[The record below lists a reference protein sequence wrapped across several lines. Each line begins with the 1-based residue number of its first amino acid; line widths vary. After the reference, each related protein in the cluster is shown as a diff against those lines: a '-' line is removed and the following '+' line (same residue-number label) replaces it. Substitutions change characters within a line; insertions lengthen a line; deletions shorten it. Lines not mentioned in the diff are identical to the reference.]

1 MANEVWTIGRC
12 LDWTRD
18 YLGKKGDEHARYT
31 AELLLT
37 SVTGMKRID
46 LYMGLDKPM
55 SPVELD
61 RMHQAVVRRAKGE
74 PVQYITGTTG
84 FRTLEIKCAPGVL
97 IPRPETEVLVG
108 EVLDYLDRSV
118 LGAGPASGRA
128 RVELPWNAQVEE
140 ARRAEEAAAAKRAE
154 EEGTEAAGETALV
167 AEDIS
172 ADVSAESD
180 AESGQSGAQDGPR
193 VARVLEVGCGTGCIA
208 LSIAAEREGKVRCVS
223 TDINPKAVELA
234 IANRDALH
242 MDEETVAFRL
252 GDLVSPVRSDE
263 AGAFDVLV
271 SNPPYIPRK
280 VMEVLP
286 LEVTEYEP
294 HLALEGG
301 EDGLDIFRRL
311 VAAAPRMLR
320 PGGLLACELHEES
333 LQDAAAICTAAGFK
347 DVRIIE
353 DLARRPR
360 IILATVGEA

>member
-37 SVTGMKRID
+37 GVTGMKRID

-55 SPVELD
+55 SPAELD
-61 RMHQAVVRRAKGE
+61 LMHQAVVRRAKGE
-74 PVQYITGTTG
+74 PVQYITGVTG

-97 IPRPETEVLVG
+97 IPRPETEILVG

-118 LGAGPASGRA
+118 LGADSAPGRV
-128 RVELPWNAQVEE
+128 RVELPWNDQVEE
-140 ARRAEEAAAAKRAE
+140 ARRAEAEALKQD
-154 EEGTEAAGETALV
+154 GAGEGSQGAADAGGV
-167 AEDIS
+167 AGDANPDEFRRAF
-172 ADVSAESD
+172 ADDGAGAAE
-180 AESGQSGAQDGPR
+180 R
-193 VARVLEVGCGTGCIA
+193 TARVLEVGCGTGCIS
-208 LSIAAEREGKVRCVS
+208 LSIAAEREGRVHCVS
-223 TDINPKAVELA
+223 TDINPKAVQLA
-234 IANRDALH
+234 IDNRDALH
-242 MDEETVAFRL
+242 MDEDAVAFRL
-252 GDLVSPVRSDE
+252 GDLVAPVLEDE
-263 AGAFDVLV
+263 VGTFDVLV

-280 VMEVLP
+280 VMEILP
-286 LEVTEYEP
+286 LEVTKFEP

-311 VAAAPRMLR
+311 VDAAPSMLR

-333 LQDAAAICTAAGFK
+333 LQDAAAICTAAGLEN
-347 DVRIIE
+347 VRIIE

-360 IILATVGEA
+360 IILATVREG

>member
-172 ADVSAESD
+172 
-180 AESGQSGAQDGPR
+180 
-193 VARVLEVGCGTGCIA
+193 
-208 LSIAAEREGKVRCVS
+208 
-223 TDINPKAVELA
+223 
-234 IANRDALH
+234 
-242 MDEETVAFRL
+242 
-252 GDLVSPVRSDE
+252 
-263 AGAFDVLV
+263 
-271 SNPPYIPRK
+271 
-280 VMEVLP
+280 
-286 LEVTEYEP
+286 
-294 HLALEGG
+294 
-301 EDGLDIFRRL
+301 
-311 VAAAPRMLR
+311 
-320 PGGLLACELHEES
+320 
-333 LQDAAAICTAAGFK
+333 
-347 DVRIIE
+347 
-353 DLARRPR
+353 
-360 IILATVGEA
+360 

>member
-37 SVTGMKRID
+37 GVTGMKRID

-55 SPVELD
+55 SPAELD

-74 PVQYITGTTG
+74 PVQYITGSTG
-84 FRTLEIKCAPGVL
+84 FRTLEIMCAPGVL

-118 LGAGPASGRA
+118 LGLEEPSGRT

-140 ARRAEEAAAAKRAE
+140 ARRAEEAAARM
-154 EEGTEAAGETALV
+154 AGPDDGDAV
-167 AEDIS
+167 DGGAEDACAQSLGEVDEAVVDDVHRS
-172 ADVSAESD
+172 A
-180 AESGQSGAQDGPR
+180 PR
-193 VARVLEVGCGTGCIA
+193 VARVLEVGCGTGCIS
-208 LSIAAEREGKVRCVS
+208 LSIAAEREGGVRCVS
-223 TDINPKAVELA
+223 TDINPRAVELA
-234 IANRDALH
+234 IANREALH
-242 MDEETVAFRL
+242 IDEETVSFRL
-252 GDLVSPVRSDE
+252 GDLVAPVLPDE
-263 AGAFDVLV
+263 AGTFDVLV

-280 VMEVLP
+280 VMESLP
-286 LEVTEYEP
+286 SEVTDFEP

-311 VAAAPRMLR
+311 VDATPSMLR

-333 LQDAAAICTAAGFK
+333 LQDAAAICTAAGFEN
-347 DVRIIE
+347 VRIIE

-360 IILATVGEA
+360 IILATVGEAR